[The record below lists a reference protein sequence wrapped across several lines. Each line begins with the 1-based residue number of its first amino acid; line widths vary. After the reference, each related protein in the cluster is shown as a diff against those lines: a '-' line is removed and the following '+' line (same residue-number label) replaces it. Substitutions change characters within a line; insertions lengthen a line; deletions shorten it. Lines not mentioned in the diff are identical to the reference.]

1 MDTSASFSSA
11 LRSPASAGGFLNPDK
26 IVFEF
31 NIRQGMSIADFG
43 CGSGYFTILA
53 AQKVG
58 SNGRVFALDVQ
69 ESSLDSVRTK
79 AKAAGVSNIE
89 TIRANLEVLG
99 SSGLGDDS
107 QDMVLIANV
116 LFQSSKKENIFNEAH
131 RVLKKDAQLVIVD
144 WMRGSGGF
152 GPPDNLRTDD
162 IAMESLVASA
172 GFTFIK
178 KIDAGKFHYG
188 LIFKKQ

>member
-11 LRSPASAGGFLNPDK
+11 LRNPVSAGGFLNPDK

-31 NIRQGMSIADFG
+31 NIRQGMSVADFG

-58 SNGRVFALDVQ
+58 SDGKVYALDVQ

-99 SSGLGDDS
+99 SSGLGDES

-116 LFQSSKKENIFNEAH
+116 LFQSPKKENIFQEAH
-131 RVLKKDAQLVIVD
+131 RVLKKDAQLVVVD
-144 WMRGSGGF
+144 WVKGSGGF

-162 IAMESLVASA
+162 IAMEALVASA